1 MRSTQSYVPASSS
14 PYRLLSSSVM
24 AREANLA
31 RRPPVTTTA
40 PPGATGSERSLGSGV
55 ACLTVSGSQVLPP
68 GLPRGD
74 LPALA
79 PRQARGLSSLHGA
92 PAAATRVARD
102 RVGCGT
108 DDAG

>member
-55 ACLTVSGSQVLPP
+55 VVLGGCDFGVCTSLSGGPEV
-68 GLPRGD
+68 
-74 LPALA
+74 
-79 PRQARGLSSLHGA
+79 
-92 PAAATRVARD
+92 RVADVVAD
-102 RVGCGT
+102 RLV
-108 DDAG
+108 DDPQASTKAGGAGGRSAARRW